1 MDFVWIPCIQ
11 MWCAWPPAWADSK
24 VIIHSLFTTHLSDN
38 QRFAFDNPFSQVND
52 THQDDND
59 NQENDLD
66 NGQNGDDENPDGQ
79 PKPAA
84 VKKKRVRKQ
93 LSTITKNKDTLNAR
107 LDTIPLPDPLF
118 SKLNTIMG
126 DVSSSNRLLMN
137 ILQTRTSDMR
147 LIQDHK
153 YWDSAE
159 CAPNVYS
166 ETNEYDWTDAEITT
180 LPVALDI
187 KDKNALRQQLA
198 GYLITN
204 TPIDDDE

>member
-1 MDFVWIPCIQ
+1 MPHFKQIIKH
-11 MWCAWPPAWADSK
+11 SN
-24 VIIHSLFTTHLSDN
+24 VIF
-38 QRFAFDNPFSQVND
+38 QVNE
-52 THQDDND
+52 THQDDGD
-59 NQENDLD
+59 NQENDPD
-66 NGQNGDDENPDGQ
+66 NAQNGDDENADGQ

-147 LIQDHK
+147 LIQNNNF
-153 YWDSAE
+153 WDSTE

-166 ETNEYDWTDAEITT
+166 ETNEYDWTDAECTT

-187 KDKNALRQQLA
+187 GDNNYLRQQLA

>member
-1 MDFVWIPCIQ
+1 MFIFLLIAVNE
-11 MWCAWPPAWADSK
+11 
-24 VIIHSLFTTHLSDN
+24 THVD
-38 QRFAFDNPFSQVND
+38 D
-52 THQDDND
+52 DDNR
-59 NQENDLD
+59 ENDPE
-66 NGQNGDDENPDGQ
+66 NAQNGDDGNADGQ
-79 PKPAA
+79 PKPAV

-93 LSTITKNKDTLNAR
+93 LSTVTKNKDTLNAR

-147 LIQDHK
+147 LIQN
-153 YWDSAE
+153 YQFWDDAVCE
-159 CAPNVYS
+159 PNVYS
-166 ETNEYDWTDAEITT
+166 ETNEYDWGDAEFIT
-180 LPVALDI
+180 LPIALDI
-187 KDKNALRQQLA
+187 NDSNNLRQQLA

>member
-1 MDFVWIPCIQ
+1 MLAVNE
-11 MWCAWPPAWADSK
+11 
-24 VIIHSLFTTHLSDN
+24 THL
-38 QRFAFDNPFSQVND
+38 
-52 THQDDND
+52 DDGD
-59 NQENDLD
+59 NQENDPD
-66 NGQNGDDENPDGQ
+66 NAQNGDDYNADGQ

-84 VKKKRVRKQ
+84 AKKKRVRKQ
-93 LSTITKNKDTLNAR
+93 LCTITKNKDTLNAR
-107 LDTIPLPDPLF
+107 LETIPLPDPLF

-153 YWDSAE
+153 FWDSAE
-159 CAPNVYS
+159 CAPNVYTES
-166 ETNEYDWTDAEITT
+166 NEYDWADDEFTT
-180 LPVALDI
+180 LPVPLDVR
-187 KDKNALRQQLA
+187 DNNNLRQQLA